1 MYPKYDYIATSHS
14 NYKMGKCEMDINLN
28 DLELDELKALKNMV
42 EKQIAN
48 YEERKR
54 QEAITAAEN
63 LVREMGFKSLDDVLG
78 GKTKSKKTAQPPK
91 YQHPENPELTW
102 TGKGRRPAW
111 FVQHIDAGG
120 KEEDLLIK

>member
-1 MYPKYDYIATSHS
+1 M
-14 NYKMGKCEMDINLN
+14 EINLD
-28 DLELDELKALKNMV
+28 DLSLDDLKKLQKQV
-42 EKQIAN
+42 EKKISG

-63 LVREMGFKSLDDVLG
+63 IVREMGFKSLEDVLG
-78 GKTKSKKTAQPPK
+78 GKSKARKASQPPK
-91 YQHPENPELTW
+91 YQHSENPELTW

-120 KEEDLLIK
+120 NEEDILIK